1 MKQRNKKI
9 IAIAI
14 LALIIL
20 AGIVVVNILGF
31 NKQLEFKQ
39 GQSIDVYVRKEI
51 DEKKIKEIANE
62 VLGKE
67 NLVQL
72 VEIYKDMV
80 TIRAEQITE
89 EQKNNIVNKIK
100 ENYEFEQTAEETI
113 INTVPATRILDMYKH
128 YVIPMI
134 ISGVL
139 ILAYMLI
146 RYNKEGIIKVLLR
159 TILIP
164 IIAELVLLSLI
175 AITRIPLG
183 VYTPIL
189 VIIVYLASIV
199 FVTKNNEEYAKRI
212 AIW

>member
-67 NLVQL
+67 NMVQL

-189 VIIVYLASIV
+189 VIIVYLAGIV
-199 FVTKNNEEYAKRI
+199 FVTKKNEE
-212 AIW
+212 

>member
-67 NLVQL
+67 NMVQL

-128 YVIPMI
+128 YVVPML
-134 ISGVL
+134 ISGVI

-146 RYNKEGIIKVLLR
+146 RYNKKGVIKVLLR

-199 FVTKNNEEYAKRI
+199 FVTKKNEE
-212 AIW
+212 

>member
-67 NLVQL
+67 NMVQL

-89 EQKNNIVNKIK
+89 EQKNNIVNKVK
-100 ENYEFEQTAEETI
+100 ENYEFEQTAEETV

-128 YVIPMI
+128 YVVPML
-134 ISGVL
+134 ISGVI

-146 RYNKEGIIKVLLR
+146 RYNKKGVIKVLLR

-199 FVTKNNEEYAKRI
+199 FVTKKNEE
-212 AIW
+212 

>member
-67 NLVQL
+67 NMVQL

-128 YVIPMI
+128 YVVPML
-134 ISGVL
+134 ISGVI

-146 RYNKEGIIKVLLR
+146 RYNKEGVIKVLLR

-175 AITRIPLG
+175 AITRVPLG

-199 FVTKNNEEYAKRI
+199 FVTKKNEE
-212 AIW
+212 

>member
-67 NLVQL
+67 NMVQL

-128 YVIPMI
+128 YVVPML
-134 ISGVL
+134 ISGVI

-199 FVTKNNEEYAKRI
+199 FVTKKNEE
-212 AIW
+212 

>member
-67 NLVQL
+67 NMVQL

-100 ENYEFEQTAEETI
+100 ENYEFEQTAEETV

-128 YVIPMI
+128 YVVPML
-134 ISGVL
+134 ISGVI

-146 RYNKEGIIKVLLR
+146 RYNKKGVIKVLLR

-175 AITRIPLG
+175 AITRVPLG

-189 VIIVYLASIV
+189 VIIVYLAGIV
-199 FVTKNNEEYAKRI
+199 FVTKKNEE
-212 AIW
+212 

>member
-67 NLVQL
+67 NMVQL

-128 YVIPMI
+128 YVVPML
-134 ISGVL
+134 ISGVI

-146 RYNKEGIIKVLLR
+146 RYNKEGVIEVLLR

-199 FVTKNNEEYAKRI
+199 FVTKKNEE
-212 AIW
+212 

>member
-67 NLVQL
+67 NMVQL

-100 ENYEFEQTAEETI
+100 ENYEFEQTAEETV

-128 YVIPMI
+128 YVVPML
-134 ISGVL
+134 ISGVI

-175 AITRIPLG
+175 AITRVPLG

-199 FVTKNNEEYAKRI
+199 FVTKKNEE
-212 AIW
+212 

>member
-9 IAIAI
+9 IAIVI

-67 NLVQL
+67 NMVQL

-100 ENYEFEQTAEETI
+100 ENYEFEQTAEETV

-128 YVIPMI
+128 YVVPML
-134 ISGVL
+134 ISGVI

-146 RYNKEGIIKVLLR
+146 RYNKKGVIKVLLR

-199 FVTKNNEEYAKRI
+199 FVTKKNEE
-212 AIW
+212 

>member
-67 NLVQL
+67 NMVQL

-175 AITRIPLG
+175 AITRVPLG

-199 FVTKNNEEYAKRI
+199 FVTKKNEE
-212 AIW
+212 

>member
-31 NKQLEFKQ
+31 TKQLEFKQ

-67 NLVQL
+67 NMVQL

-100 ENYEFEQTAEETI
+100 ENYEFEQTAEETV

-128 YVIPMI
+128 YVVPML
-134 ISGVL
+134 ISGVI

-146 RYNKEGIIKVLLR
+146 RYNKKGVIKVLLR

-199 FVTKNNEEYAKRI
+199 FVTKKNEE
-212 AIW
+212 

>member
-100 ENYEFEQTAEETI
+100 ENYEFEQTAEETV

-128 YVIPMI
+128 YVAPML
-134 ISGVL
+134 ISGVI

-146 RYNKEGIIKVLLR
+146 RYNKKGVIKVLLR

-199 FVTKNNEEYAKRI
+199 FVTKKNEE
-212 AIW
+212 

>member
-100 ENYEFEQTAEETI
+100 ENYEFEQTAEETV

-128 YVIPMI
+128 YVVPML
-134 ISGVL
+134 ISGVI

-146 RYNKEGIIKVLLR
+146 RYNKKGVIKVLLR

-199 FVTKNNEEYAKRI
+199 FVTKKNEE
-212 AIW
+212 

>member
-199 FVTKNNEEYAKRI
+199 FVTKKNEE
-212 AIW
+212 

>member
-67 NLVQL
+67 NMVQL

-100 ENYEFEQTAEETI
+100 ENYEFEQTAEETV

-128 YVIPMI
+128 YVVPML
-134 ISGVL
+134 ISGVI

-146 RYNKEGIIKVLLR
+146 RYNKKGIIKVLLR

-175 AITRIPLG
+175 AITRVPLG

-189 VIIVYLASIV
+189 VIIVYLAGIV
-199 FVTKNNEEYAKRI
+199 FVTKKNEE
-212 AIW
+212 

>member
-67 NLVQL
+67 NMVQL

-128 YVIPMI
+128 YVVPML
-134 ISGVL
+134 ISGVI

-146 RYNKEGIIKVLLR
+146 RYNKEGVIKVLLR

-199 FVTKNNEEYAKRI
+199 FVTKKNEE
-212 AIW
+212 

>member
-67 NLVQL
+67 NMVQL

-100 ENYEFEQTAEETI
+100 ENYEFEQTAEETVI
-113 INTVPATRILDMYKH
+113 KTVPATRILDMYKH
-128 YVIPMI
+128 YVVPML
-134 ISGVL
+134 ISGVI

-146 RYNKEGIIKVLLR
+146 RYNKKGVIKVLLR

-175 AITRIPLG
+175 AITRVPLG

-199 FVTKNNEEYAKRI
+199 FVTKKNEE
-212 AIW
+212 

>member
-67 NLVQL
+67 NMVQL

-128 YVIPMI
+128 YVVPML
-134 ISGVL
+134 ISGVI

-175 AITRIPLG
+175 AIKRVPLG

-199 FVTKNNEEYAKRI
+199 FVTKKNEE
-212 AIW
+212 

>member
-67 NLVQL
+67 NMVQL

-100 ENYEFEQTAEETI
+100 ENYEFEQTAEETVI
-113 INTVPATRILDMYKH
+113 KTVPATRILDMYKH
-128 YVIPMI
+128 YVVPML
-134 ISGVL
+134 ISGVI

-146 RYNKEGIIKVLLR
+146 RYNKKGVIKVLLR

-199 FVTKNNEEYAKRI
+199 FVTKKNEE
-212 AIW
+212 

>member
-1 MKQRNKKI
+1 MKI
-9 IAIAI
+9 EFGDIIAI

-67 NLVQL
+67 NMVQL

-128 YVIPMI
+128 YVVPML
-134 ISGVL
+134 ISGVI

-146 RYNKEGIIKVLLR
+146 RYNKEGVIKVLLR

-175 AITRIPLG
+175 AITRVPLG

-199 FVTKNNEEYAKRI
+199 FVTKKNEE
-212 AIW
+212 

>member
-67 NLVQL
+67 NMVQL

-128 YVIPMI
+128 YVVPML
-134 ISGVL
+134 ISGVI

-146 RYNKEGIIKVLLR
+146 RYNKEGVIKVLLR

-175 AITRIPLG
+175 AITRVPLG

-189 VIIVYLASIV
+189 VIIVYLAGIV
-199 FVTKNNEEYAKRI
+199 FVTKKNEE
-212 AIW
+212 

>member
-67 NLVQL
+67 NMVQL

-100 ENYEFEQTAEETI
+100 ENYEFEQTAEETVI
-113 INTVPATRILDMYKH
+113 KTVPATRILDMYKH
-128 YVIPMI
+128 YVVPML
-134 ISGVL
+134 ISGVI

-146 RYNKEGIIKVLLR
+146 RYNKKGVIKVLLR

-175 AITRIPLG
+175 AITRVPLG

-189 VIIVYLASIV
+189 VIIVYLAGIV
-199 FVTKNNEEYAKRI
+199 FVTKKNEE
-212 AIW
+212 

>member
-39 GQSIDVYVRKEI
+39 GQSIDVYVKKEI

-67 NLVQL
+67 NMVQL

-80 TIRAEQITE
+80 TIRAEQISE
-89 EQKNNIVNKIK
+89 EQKNDIVNKIK
-100 ENYEFEQTAEETI
+100 ENYEFEQTAEETT

-128 YVIPMI
+128 YVIPML
-134 ISGVL
+134 ISGVI

-175 AITRIPLG
+175 AITRVPLG

-199 FVTKNNEEYAKRI
+199 FVTKKNEE
-212 AIW
+212 

>member
-67 NLVQL
+67 NMVQL

-100 ENYEFEQTAEETI
+100 ENYEFEQTAEETV

-128 YVIPMI
+128 YVVPML
-134 ISGVL
+134 ISGVI

-146 RYNKEGIIKVLLR
+146 RYNKKGVIKVLLR

-175 AITRIPLG
+175 AITRVPLG

-199 FVTKNNEEYAKRI
+199 FVTKKNEE
-212 AIW
+212 

>member
-67 NLVQL
+67 NMVQL

-175 AITRIPLG
+175 AITRVPLG

-189 VIIVYLASIV
+189 VIIVYLAGIV
-199 FVTKNNEEYAKRI
+199 FVTKKNEE
-212 AIW
+212 

>member
-67 NLVQL
+67 NMVQL

-100 ENYEFEQTAEETI
+100 ENYEFEQTAEETV

-128 YVIPMI
+128 YVIPML
-134 ISGVL
+134 ISGVI

-146 RYNKEGIIKVLLR
+146 KKNKKGVIKVLLR

-175 AITRIPLG
+175 AITRVPLG

-199 FVTKNNEEYAKRI
+199 FVTKKNEE
-212 AIW
+212 

>member
-80 TIRAEQITE
+80 NIRAEQITE

-100 ENYEFEQTAEETI
+100 ENYEFEQTAEETVI
-113 INTVPATRILDMYKH
+113 KTVPATRILDMYKH
-128 YVIPMI
+128 YVVPML
-134 ISGVL
+134 ISGVI

-146 RYNKEGIIKVLLR
+146 RYNKKGVIKVLLR

-199 FVTKNNEEYAKRI
+199 FVTKKNEE
-212 AIW
+212 

>member
-100 ENYEFEQTAEETI
+100 ENYEFEQTAEETV

-128 YVIPMI
+128 YVVPML
-134 ISGVL
+134 ISGVI

-146 RYNKEGIIKVLLR
+146 RYNKEGVIKVLLR

-199 FVTKNNEEYAKRI
+199 FVTKKNEE
-212 AIW
+212 

>member
-67 NLVQL
+67 NMVQL

-146 RYNKEGIIKVLLR
+146 RYNKKGVIKVLLR

-199 FVTKNNEEYAKRI
+199 FVTKKNEE
-212 AIW
+212 

>member
-67 NLVQL
+67 NMVQL

-100 ENYEFEQTAEETI
+100 ENYEFEQTAEETV

-128 YVIPMI
+128 YVVPML
-134 ISGVL
+134 ISGVI

-146 RYNKEGIIKVLLR
+146 RYNKEGVIKVLLR

-199 FVTKNNEEYAKRI
+199 FVTKKNEE
-212 AIW
+212 

>member
-14 LALIIL
+14 LAVIIL

-67 NLVQL
+67 NMVQL

-100 ENYEFEQTAEETI
+100 ENYEFEQTAEETV

-128 YVIPMI
+128 YVVPML
-134 ISGVL
+134 ISGVI

-146 RYNKEGIIKVLLR
+146 RYNKKGVIKVLLR

-199 FVTKNNEEYAKRI
+199 FVTKKNEE
-212 AIW
+212 

>member
-100 ENYEFEQTAEETI
+100 ENYEFEQTAEETVI
-113 INTVPATRILDMYKH
+113 KTVPATRILDMYKH

-134 ISGVL
+134 ISGVI

-146 RYNKEGIIKVLLR
+146 RYNKEGVIKVLLR

-199 FVTKNNEEYAKRI
+199 FVTKKNEE
-212 AIW
+212 

>member
-67 NLVQL
+67 NMVQL

-100 ENYEFEQTAEETI
+100 ENYEFEQTAEETV

-128 YVIPMI
+128 YVVPML
-134 ISGVL
+134 ISGVI

-146 RYNKEGIIKVLLR
+146 RYNKEGVIKVLLR

-175 AITRIPLG
+175 AITRVPLG

-199 FVTKNNEEYAKRI
+199 FVTKKNEE
-212 AIW
+212 

>member
-100 ENYEFEQTAEETI
+100 ENYEFEQTAEETVI
-113 INTVPATRILDMYKH
+113 KTVPATRILDMYKH
-128 YVIPMI
+128 YVVPML
-134 ISGVL
+134 ISGVI

-146 RYNKEGIIKVLLR
+146 RYNKKGVIKVLLR

-175 AITRIPLG
+175 AIKRIPLG

-199 FVTKNNEEYAKRI
+199 FVTKKNEE
-212 AIW
+212 